1 MDEERPS
8 VTAEGAAVMRALH
21 QTLDD
26 EPKILEDPISPRLVD
41 QHSDFYQSRL
51 KLLELLP
58 AATRLRLKATFVMR
72 SRFAEDC
79 LAEAVTNGLRQ
90 YVILGAGLDT
100 FAFRQPS
107 WGNSLRIFEV
117 DHPATQQWK
126 RRRLAEAV
134 VSVPDNVCFVPI
146 DFEKTSLVTA
156 LSQAGLDLKSPVFF
170 SMLGVSQYLTEDA
183 FDQSLRFVLSTPAG
197 SEIVFSFVAA
207 DAVLPADDVTLVN
220 AFAAQFAAVGEPW
233 LLRFVPEQL
242 IAKLTMMGFSQV
254 FPLAP
259 EEANQRYFQARG
271 DGLAASFLEQMMEAR
286 V

>member
-1 MDEERPS
+1 MDEELPS

-26 EPKILEDPISPRLVD
+26 EPKILDDPISPRLVD
-41 QHSDFYQSRL
+41 AHSDFYQSRL
-51 KLLELLP
+51 KLLERLP
-58 AATRLRLKATFVMR
+58 PLTRLRLKATFVMR

-90 YVILGAGLDT
+90 YVVLGAGLDT
-100 FAFRQPS
+100 FAYRQPS

-134 VSVPDNVCFVPI
+134 VSVPDNVRFVPV
-146 DFEKTSLVTA
+146 DFEETSLMTG

-170 SMLGVSQYLTEDA
+170 SMLGVSQYLTEAA
-183 FDQSLRFVLSTPAG
+183 FDQSLRLVLSAPAQ
-197 SEIVFSFVAA
+197 SKIVLSFVAA
-207 DAVLPADDVTLVN
+207 DAVLAADDVTLVN
-220 AFAAQFAAVGEPW
+220 AFAVQFAAVGEPW

-242 IAKLTMMGFSQV
+242 ISKLAVMGFSQV
-254 FPLAP
+254 FHLAP
-259 EEANQRYFQARG
+259 EVANRRYFQDRR
-271 DGLAASFLEQMMEAR
+271 DGLNAALLEQMIGAR

>member
-26 EPKILEDPISPRLVD
+26 EPKILDDPISPRLVD
-41 QHSDFYQSRL
+41 AHSDFYQSRL
-51 KLLELLP
+51 KLLERLP
-58 AATRLRLKATFVMR
+58 APTRLRLKATFVMR

-90 YVILGAGLDT
+90 YVVLGAGLDT
-100 FAFRQPS
+100 FAYRQPS

-126 RRRLAEAV
+126 RRRLSEAG
-134 VSVPDNVCFVPI
+134 VSAPANVCFVPV
-146 DFEKTSLVTA
+146 DFEKTSLVSA
-156 LSQAGLDLKSPVFF
+156 LTQAGLDLKSPVFF
-170 SMLGVSQYLTEDA
+170 SMLGVRQYLTEAA
-183 FDQSLRFVLSTPAG
+183 FDQSLRFVLSAPAQ
-197 SEIVFSFVAA
+197 SEIIFSFVAA
-207 DAVLPADDVTLVN
+207 DAVLAADDVTLVN
-220 AFAAQFAAVGEPW
+220 AFAAQFAAMGEPW

-242 IAKLTMMGFSQV
+242 ISQLAVMGFSQV
-254 FPLAP
+254 FHLAP
-259 EEANQRYFQARG
+259 EEANRRYFQGRR
-271 DGLAASFLEQMMEAR
+271 DGLNAALLEQMIGAK